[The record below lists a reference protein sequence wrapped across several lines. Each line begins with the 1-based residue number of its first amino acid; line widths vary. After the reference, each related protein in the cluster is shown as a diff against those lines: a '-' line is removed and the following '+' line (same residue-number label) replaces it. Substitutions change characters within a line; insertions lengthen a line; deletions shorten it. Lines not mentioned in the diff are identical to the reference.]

1 MVGTGTDTKGSMI
14 KDNRNVQVKPKNWV
28 TPVAL
33 VLLREEGS
41 HGGELVERLEEFGF
55 EEVDAGTLYRTL
67 RRMEKEGLCG
77 SEWETS
83 RSGSARRTYSITAAG
98 EEYLV
103 AWAEGCK
110 RYQNFVD
117 CFYRAYESR

>member
-1 MVGTGTDTKGSMI
+1 MI
-14 KDNRNVQVKPKNWV
+14 KDNRNVEVRPRRWV
-28 TPVAL
+28 APVAL

-41 HGGELVERLEEFGF
+41 YGYELMDRLEEFGF
-55 EEVDAGTLYRTL
+55 EQVDAGTLYRTL
-67 RRMEKEGLCG
+67 RRMEKEGLCE

-83 RSGSARRTYSITAAG
+83 RSGPTRRTYSITDAG
-98 EEYLV
+98 EEHLA

-117 CFYRAYESR
+117 CFYRAYESSK